1 MKASRTFIF
10 LIFWS
15 LLLASCTTYQQ
26 PSTVRDGSRP
36 IGPEINTGSSTTA
49 SIVAAT
55 ISPYQQQL
63 QAQMRQVIGQVPETM
78 KKGSPESSLGNWLAD
93 LLQAAAP
100 AIFPEVDI
108 AFSVQNAG
116 GIRVPEL
123 VAGPLEK
130 GEIYELMPFDN
141 ILVVVEANGF
151 VVDEFI
157 QHMASE
163 GGWPVSK
170 ELRYT
175 IQDGKATNISIGGEA
190 LQLNRNYYVAM
201 PDYVANGGSDA
212 KMLADR
218 KQTSSGRFLRD
229 IIIEHTSQSAEPV
242 RGILDGRVKRLQE

>member
-1 MKASRTFIF
+1 MKVKHI
-10 LIFWS
+10 IGS
-15 LLLASCTTYQQ
+15 LLLFGLLLNCSTYQQ

-36 IGPEINTGSSTTA
+36 IGPEINTASSAMA

-93 LLQAAAP
+93 LLQSASTE
-100 AIFPEVDI
+100 IFPDFDI

-123 VAGPLEK
+123 AAGPLEK
-130 GEIYELMPFDN
+130 GAVYELMPFDN
-141 ILVVVEANGF
+141 ILVAVEANGF

-175 IQDGKATNISIGGEA
+175 IQNGKATNISIAGEA
-190 LQLNRNYYVAM
+190 LQLNRNYYMAM

-218 KQTSSGRFLRD
+218 KQTSAGRFLRD
-229 IIIEHTSQSAEPV
+229 IIIEHTSQSTEPV
-242 RGILDGRVKRLQE
+242 RGVLDGRVKRLQE

>member
-1 MKASRTFIF
+1 MKASRIF
-10 LIFWS
+10 FLLFLWG
-15 LLLASCTTYQQ
+15 LLLSCTTYQQ
-26 PSTVRDGSRP
+26 PTTVRNASQS
-36 IGPEINTGSSTTA
+36 IGPEINSGSSATA

-55 ISPYQQQL
+55 INPYQQQL
-63 QAQMRQVIGQVPETM
+63 QAQMQQVIGQVPETM

-93 LLQAAAP
+93 LLQAASSG
-100 AIFPEVDI
+100 IFPDFDI
-108 AFSVQNAG
+108 AFSVQNSG

-123 VAGPLEK
+123 VAGPLRK
-130 GEIYELMPFDN
+130 GAVYELMPFDN

-157 QHMASE
+157 QHMASD

-175 IQDGKATNISIGGEA
+175 IQDGKATNIRIGGED
-190 LQLNRNYYVAM
+190 LQLNRNYYIAM

-229 IIIEHTSQSAEPV
+229 IIIEHTSQSKEAV
-242 RGILDGRVKRLQE
+242 RGVLDGRVKRLQD